1 MFMKKYWKYV
11 LLASGGLLALFIV
24 LLVVVV
30 LTIDPNDFKPKIV
43 DFVKQKKQRTLI
55 LQGDIKMTFFPR
67 LGLDLG
73 QLSVSEHQGKSVFA
87 AMERARLF
95 VAWLPL
101 LRKEL
106 EVYKVTLDGVRA
118 NLVRYKDGTTNFDDL
133 LKKEDKSPLIKFDID
148 GIKVTQSSIAFDD
161 RLNGR
166 KANLT
171 RLEMTSGRIKNATP
185 SDIALDFDML
195 IDQPKMNMHAI
206 LKSGL
211 MFDLD
216 KKHYA
221 LSGMNL
227 TAKGTAMGLTQADA
241 SLTGDLEAR
250 PEALKYG
257 AKNLKLNL
265 RGSLAPTK
273 LSLKLNVPTIQFTQQ
288 MMISEKVFFEAN
300 LERPDGRIQTNVSVP
315 SVEGTGQS
323 FKASQLIMLVE
334 GKQGDTSFKGKLSSL
349 GSASVEMQQFDLNH
363 LQGELNIAN
372 AKLPKGNVHLA
383 VSGTARLDIKQQ
395 NIALNLT
402 SKLDE
407 SNIQAKL
414 GMQQFALPSYS
425 FDINIDQIDFD
436 HYTAA
441 QPVQTSTT
449 KSSSPKQP
457 LDFSILKNLNA
468 NGSLRIG
475 LLKVANVKS
484 KNVRMTLKAD
494 SL

>member
-1 MFMKKYWKYV
+1 MKKYWKYV
-11 LLASGGLLALFIV
+11 LLTGGGLLAIV
-24 LLVVVV
+24 IILIIIIA
-30 LTIDPNDFKPKIV
+30 LTINPNGFKPQIV

-73 QLSVSEHQGKSVFA
+73 QLSVSEHQAKNVFA
-87 AMERARLF
+87 AMDRARLF

-106 EVYKVTLDGVRA
+106 IVYKVTLDGVHA

-148 GIKVTQSSIAFDD
+148 GVKITQSSIAFDD

-171 RLEMTSGRIKNATP
+171 RLEMTSGRIKTATP
-185 SDIALDFDML
+185 SNIALDFDML
-195 IDQPKMNMHAI
+195 IDQPKMNIHAI

-211 MFDLD
+211 LFDLD
-216 KKHYA
+216 KKYYA

-227 TAKGTAMGLTQADA
+227 TTKGAAVGLTEVDA
-241 SLTGDLEAR
+241 SLTGDLEAS
-250 PEALKYG
+250 PEALKYV
-257 AKNLKLNL
+257 AKNIKLNL
-265 RGSLAPTK
+265 RGSLTAAK
-273 LSLKLNVPTIQFTQQ
+273 LNLKLNVPTIQLTQKK
-288 MMISEKVFFEAN
+288 MLSEKILFEASI
-300 LERPDGRIQTNVSVP
+300 ERSDGRIQTSVSVP
-315 SVEGTGQS
+315 GMEGTGQS
-323 FKASQLIMLVE
+323 FKASQLIILVE
-334 GKQGDTSFKGKLSSL
+334 GKQGDTSVKGKLSSPW
-349 GSASVEMQQFDLNH
+349 SASVEMQRFDLNH

-372 AKLPKGNVHLA
+372 AKLPKGSVHLA
-383 VSGTARLDIKQQ
+383 LSGNAHLDIKQQ

-425 FDINIDQIDFD
+425 FDINIDQIDLD
-436 HYTAA
+436 HYTVS
-441 QPVQTSTT
+441 QPVQTRVT
-449 KSSSPKQP
+449 KSGSPEQP

-475 LLKVANVKS
+475 SLKFANVKS
-484 KNVRMTLKAD
+484 KNVRMTLKPD
-494 SL
+494 SP